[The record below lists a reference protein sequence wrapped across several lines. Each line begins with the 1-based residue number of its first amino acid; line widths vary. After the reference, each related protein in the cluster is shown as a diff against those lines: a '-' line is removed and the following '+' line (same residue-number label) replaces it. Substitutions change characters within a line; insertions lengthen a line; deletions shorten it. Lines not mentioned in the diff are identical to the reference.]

1 MLTETHSSV
10 KQIANRYSV
19 HEKTI
24 WRWTRNGQFPR
35 PVRLTPG
42 CVRWRESDLAEWE
55 AQREVAE

>member
-1 MLTETHSSV
+1 MPAERHSSV

-24 WRWTRNGQFPR
+24 WRWARNGQFPK
-35 PVRLTPG
+35 PVRLTAG

-55 AQREVAE
+55 ARREVAE